1 MLGTICCSDVVHWNF
16 NCLILFKKCYD
27 CSGSTP
33 AASTKFRE
41 SEIWC
46 PEPVEGHALLLQK
59 AL

>member
-1 MLGTICCSDVVHWNF
+1 MFADA
-16 NCLILFKKCYD
+16 
-27 CSGSTP
+27 GSTP

-46 PEPVEGHALLLQK
+46 PEPAYGELAESVEGHALLLQK